1 MVLRHVEEG
10 GGMALK
16 VEEVK
21 TRCEAILDEMGKIIV
36 GKREVT
42 ERIMLAVLCDGHIL
56 FEDYPGLAKTMMANI
71 FARASGCEFKRVQFT
86 PDLLPADITGSYIL
100 DRNTSSFV
108 LRKGPLF
115 TNILLADEIN
125 RAPPKTQA
133 ALLES
138 MQERQVTLEGETH
151 KLDRPFIVMAT
162 QNPIEYEGTYP
173 LPEAQIDRFLI
184 RTKVGYP
191 SKEEETTILRRR
203 RMRRKEDADVNQVCS
218 AETILELQKAVEEVH
233 VDDAI
238 DQYVVSIVEATRH
251 LDQVEVGASPRGSL
265 ALMRLSSARA
275 ALSGRDFVTPEDV
288 HSMAEPALAH
298 RLILAADPWIRGVRA
313 DDVLNALIKSIPV
326 PKVG

>member
-1 MVLRHVEEG
+1 VALRIED
-10 GGMALK
+10 
-16 VEEVK
+16 VK
-21 TRCEAILDEMGKIIV
+21 THCDAILDEVGKVIV
-36 GKREVT
+36 GKRDVT
-42 ERIMLAVLCDGHIL
+42 EKVMMAVLCDGHIL
-56 FEDYPGLAKTMMANI
+56 FEDYPGLAKTMMANT
-71 FARASGCEFKRVQFT
+71 FAQASGCEFKRVQFT

-100 DRNTSSFV
+100 DRATSSFV

-151 KLDRPFIVMAT
+151 KLTRPFIVMAT

-191 SKEEETTILRRR
+191 SIEDEMTILKRRR
-203 RMRRKEDADVNQVCS
+203 LRKKDEAEVSQVCS
-218 AETILELQKAVEEVH
+218 AETILELQRALEEVH

-238 DQYVVSIVEATRH
+238 DQYIVSIVEATRH

-265 ALMRLSSARA
+265 ALMRLSA
-275 ALSGRDFVTPEDV
+275 AKAAISGRDYVTPEDV
-288 HSMAEPALAH
+288 HAMAAPALAH

-313 DDVLNALIKSIPV
+313 EDVLNALIKSTPV